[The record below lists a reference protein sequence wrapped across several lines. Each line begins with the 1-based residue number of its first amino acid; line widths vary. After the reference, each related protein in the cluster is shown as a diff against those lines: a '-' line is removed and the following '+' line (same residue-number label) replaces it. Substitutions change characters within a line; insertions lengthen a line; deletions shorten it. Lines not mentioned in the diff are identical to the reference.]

1 MCAVT
6 SAASRTSFP
15 VRTQA
20 GEMSIVRLLAKY
32 VLAAGFVAAIGAV
45 SWILRTYG
53 PGIPPMLLFVS
64 ILVTARTVGLGPSLL
79 ATLLSTLALNYF
91 FNDPPFTLA
100 ASAEEFC
107 DLAAFSIAAVITS
120 ALVSDLEEANVRLT
134 KLQANLENHVTART
148 AELSQTNE
156 QLRNEIDAR
165 REAEK
170 SLARSNAELERFA
183 YAISHEFQHPLRTIA
198 TNVSEIRQHLQS
210 ASIDDCARLLS
221 DIDAT
226 TKRMASF
233 ASGLLSYSL
242 AGDQR
247 MKILDEVSMEGALQW
262 AIANLRPT
270 IDECGATITRE
281 ALPSVRGDQAQLAHV
296 FQNLLSN
303 AIKYRSEKA
312 PVVNVSAAESGGELV
327 FAVRDNGAG
336 IPEESRDKIFQMFT
350 RLHGGSAYP
359 GNGIGLAMC
368 RRIIQGHGGRIW
380 VESAV
385 GRGST
390 FFFSLP
396 QI

>member
-1 MCAVT
+1 
-6 SAASRTSFP
+6 
-15 VRTQA
+15 
-20 GEMSIVRLLAKY
+20 
-32 VLAAGFVAAIGAV
+32 
-45 SWILRTYG
+45 
-53 PGIPPMLLFVS
+53 MLLFVS
-64 ILVTARTVGLGPSLL
+64 ILATARTVGLGPSLL
-79 ATLLSTLALNYF
+79 ATLLSILALNYF

-120 ALVSDLEEANVRLT
+120 ALVSDLEQANVRLT
-134 KLQANLENHVTART
+134 KLQANLENHVTTRT
-148 AELSQTNE
+148 AELSRTNE
-156 QLRNEIDAR
+156 HLRNEIDAR

-170 SLARSNAELERFA
+170 SLERSNEELERFA

-198 TNVSEIRQHLQS
+198 TNVTEIRQHLYS
-210 ASIDDCARLLS
+210 ASLDDCARLLS

-233 ASGLLSYSL
+233 ASGLLSYSRV
-242 AGDQR
+242 GNQR
-247 MKILDEVSMEGALQW
+247 MKVLDEVSMEGALRW
-262 AIANLRPT
+262 AIANLRPA

-312 PVVNVSAAESGGELV
+312 PVVNVSAAESGDEVV
-327 FAVRDNGAG
+327 FAVQDNGTG
-336 IPEESRDKIFQMFT
+336 IPEEYRDKIFQMFT
-350 RLHGGSAYP
+350 RLHGGSDCP

-380 VESAV
+380 VDSSV
-385 GRGST
+385 GSGST

-396 QI
+396 QM

>member
-1 MCAVT
+1 
-6 SAASRTSFP
+6 
-15 VRTQA
+15 
-20 GEMSIVRLLAKY
+20 MSIVRLFAKY
-32 VLAAGFVAAIGAV
+32 ALAAGFVAATVAA

-53 PGIPPMLLFVS
+53 RGIPPMLLFVS

-79 ATLLSTLALNYF
+79 ATLLSILALNYF

-107 DLAAFSIAAVITS
+107 DLAAFSIAAVIMST
-120 ALVSDLEEANVRLT
+120 LVSDLERANVRLT
-134 KLQANLENHVTART
+134 RLQANLENHVTART
-148 AELSQTNE
+148 AELSETNE
-156 QLRNEIDAR
+156 HLRNEIDAR

-170 SLARSNAELERFA
+170 SLARSNEELERFA

-198 TNVSEIRQHLQS
+198 TNVDEIQQHLQR
-210 ASIDDCARLLS
+210 ASLDDCARLLS
-221 DIDAT
+221 NIDAT

-233 ASGLLSYSL
+233 ASGLLSYSSYSR
-242 AGDQR
+242 AGEQR

-262 AIANLRPT
+262 AIANLRPA

-281 ALPSVRGDQAQLAHV
+281 ALPAVRGDQAQLAHV

-312 PVVNVSAAESGGELV
+312 PVVNVSAAESDGEFV
-327 FAVRDNGAG
+327 FAVQDNGAG
-336 IPEESRDKIFQMFT
+336 IPEEYQDKIFQMFT
-350 RLHGGSAYP
+350 RLHDGSAHP

-368 RRIIQGHGGRIW
+368 RRIIQGYGGRIW
-380 VESAV
+380 VDSSI

-390 FFFSLP
+390 FFFLLP
-396 QI
+396 QT

>member
-1 MCAVT
+1 
-6 SAASRTSFP
+6 